1 MDNTLLIVENIAKA
15 AAFLL
20 MAFIFVRSIRSEL
33 E

>member
-1 MDNTLLIVENIAKA
+1 MNSSVLFAENVAKA

-20 MAFIFVRSIRSEL
+20 MVFTFVKSIRSEL

>member
-1 MDNTLLIVENIAKA
+1 MNSTLLVAENVAKA

-20 MAFIFVRSIRSEL
+20 MAFIFVKNIRSEL